1 MLRPIVLLMGLTLAG
16 CSGLL
21 SPKSRRSELNLPED
35 TRFRNFM
42 AEVQATWLDLGP
54 MHAVLSG
61 QRRVLPGWDDLSLNR
76 EQRVRQWLEVS
87 LNRVRGEFLG
97 RGVQGDEA
105 ELRRGGEAWIAGRL
119 EEQVWLPQVD
129 LLSEAAGA
137 QRLPAQCLW
146 LGPAPRSLAEWQTWL
161 VRLGELPAYLAGL
174 EERLHSKALLRTLP
188 PKQTLLRARTASL
201 AWIAGRPFNS
211 LSSTPS
217 PWQREAGAQLDASP
231 DLEDEE
237 RENLRTQIDRVLAD
251 QVGPAYQ
258 RLAAT
263 LDELQSQAPD
273 AVSVYARTDG
283 EAWYAFRLAQIAG
296 EPVLP
301 SVLHE
306 RALAE
311 ADELQ
316 ERVRAWLR
324 AKGTPGTVEEFLR
337 DLRES
342 SAWPR
347 SDEATWRERAAGWQR
362 LAHARLE
369 VEGLSAPAKTAEL
382 RVRPAEL
389 TLAWHPAEFSPVH
402 DTVDLQ
408 LDDWPALPA
417 LFVPCLVAGE
427 TLPGARLQL
436 AQPSGSAATP
446 ALLRQEAREAWT
458 LGWNLYATRLAGEW
472 ELYASPEEQ
481 LGPGPLGLLVR
492 GPHRRRHRPARP
504 PMVT

>member
-1 MLRPIVLLMGLTLAG
+1 
-16 CSGLL
+16 
-21 SPKSRRSELNLPED
+21 
-35 TRFRNFM
+35 
-42 AEVQATWLDLGP
+42 

-61 QRRVLPGWDDLSLNR
+61 QRKVLPGWDDLSLNR

-251 QVGPAYQ
+251 QVGPPTNALPPPSTNCSP
-258 RLAAT
+258 RPPMRSACTRAPMARRGMPSDSRRSLGSRCCRRCCTNARSPKPTNCRSACARGCGRRARRAPWRNSCGTCARVRPGRAAT
-263 LDELQSQAPD
+263 KRRGANAPP
-273 AVSVYARTDG
+273 DG
-283 EAWYAFRLAQIAG
+283 
-296 EPVLP
+296 
-301 SVLHE
+301 
-306 RALAE
+306 
-311 ADELQ
+311 
-316 ERVRAWLR
+316 
-324 AKGTPGTVEEFLR
+324 
-337 DLRES
+337 
-342 SAWPR
+342 SAWPM
-347 SDEATWRERAAGWQR
+347 
-362 LAHARLE
+362 L
-369 VEGLSAPAKTAEL
+369 
-382 RVRPAEL
+382 
-389 TLAWHPAEFSPVH
+389 
-402 DTVDLQ
+402 
-408 LDDWPALPA
+408 
-417 LFVPCLVAGE
+417 
-427 TLPGARLQL
+427 
-436 AQPSGSAATP
+436 GSRWKA
-446 ALLRQEAREAWT
+446 
-458 LGWNLYATRLAGEW
+458 
-472 ELYASPEEQ
+472 
-481 LGPGPLGLLVR
+481 
-492 GPHRRRHRPARP
+492 
-504 PMVT
+504 